1 MFGSV
6 IDPVFGERGRG
17 IVVSSVDVR
26 VAKFSKRES
35 RGEMLLK
42 IENLRVEIDGQE
54 IVKGLDLEVGEGEIH
69 AIMGPNGSG
78 KSTLANVLMG
88 HPRYDVTGGSI
99 EFRGQDVFE
108 LEADERAKAGMFLA
122 FQYPSEV
129 PGVSVANF
137 LRTAVNAVREDEL
150 SIMEMYKLLQAKMKI
165 MQMDPKFAERYL
177 NEGFS
182 GGEKKRNEILQMLM
196 LEPKLAIMDETDS
209 GLDIDALQVVA
220 KGVNELRGPEF
231 SAVIITH
238 YNRILRYIEPDH
250 IHVMLDGRIV
260 TSGGK
265 ELALEL
271 EDKGYD
277 WVRQEFGAGTQ
288 S

>member
-1 MFGSV
+1 M
-6 IDPVFGERGRG
+6 
-17 IVVSSVDVR
+17 
-26 VAKFSKRES
+26 
-35 RGEMLLK
+35 LK
-42 IENLRVEIDGQE
+42 IENLQVEIDGQE
-54 IVKGLDLEVGEGEIH
+54 IVKGLDLEVNKGEIH

-88 HPRYDVTGGSI
+88 HPRYEVTGGSI
-99 EFRGQDVFE
+99 TFQGEDVFE
-108 LEADERAKAGMFLA
+108 LEPDERAKLGMFLA

-137 LRTAVNAVREDEL
+137 LRTAVNSVREEEL
-150 SIMEMYKLLQAKMKI
+150 SAMEMYRLIQDKMKI

-196 LEPKLAIMDETDS
+196 LEPRLAIMDETDS

-220 KGVNELRGPEF
+220 KGVNELRGPDF

-238 YNRILRYIEPDH
+238 YQRILRYIEPDH
-250 IHVMLDGRIV
+250 VHVMLDGRLV

-265 ELALEL
+265 ELALDL
-271 EDKGYD
+271 EDKGYE
-277 WVRQEFGAGTQ
+277 WVRQEFGAGAELGKG
-288 S
+288 

>member
-1 MFGSV
+1 M
-6 IDPVFGERGRG
+6 
-17 IVVSSVDVR
+17 
-26 VAKFSKRES
+26 
-35 RGEMLLK
+35 LK
-42 IENLRVEIDGQE
+42 IEDLRVEIDGQE
-54 IVKGLDLEVGEGEIH
+54 IVKGLDLEVGKGEIH

-88 HPRYDVTGGSI
+88 HPRYEVTEGSI
-99 EFRGQDVFE
+99 TFQGEDVFE
-108 LEADERAKAGMFLA
+108 LEPDERAKLGMFLA

-137 LRTAVNAVREDEL
+137 LRTAVNSVREEEL
-150 SIMEMYKLLQAKMKI
+150 SPMEMYRLLQEKMSI

-196 LEPKLAIMDETDS
+196 LDPKLAIMDETDS

-220 KGVNELRGPEF
+220 RGVNELRGPEF

-238 YNRILRYIEPDH
+238 YQRILRYIEPDH
-250 IHVMLDGRIV
+250 VHVMLDGRIV

-271 EDKGYD
+271 EEKGYD
-277 WVRQEFGAGTQ
+277 WVRQEFGAGAQ

>member
-1 MFGSV
+1 M
-6 IDPVFGERGRG
+6 
-17 IVVSSVDVR
+17 
-26 VAKFSKRES
+26 
-35 RGEMLLK
+35 LK
-42 IENLRVEIDGQE
+42 IEDLQVEIGGQE
-54 IVKGLDLEVGEGEIH
+54 IVKGLDLEVGKGEIH

-88 HPRYDVTGGSI
+88 HPRYEVTGGSI
-99 EFRGQDVFE
+99 TFQGEDVFE
-108 LEADERAKAGMFLA
+108 LEPDERAKLGMFLA

-137 LRTAVNAVREDEL
+137 LRTAVNSVREDEL
-150 SIMEMYKLLQAKMKI
+150 SPMEMYRLLQEKMSI

-196 LEPKLAIMDETDS
+196 LDPKLAIMDETDS

-220 KGVNELRGPEF
+220 RGVNELRGPEF

-238 YNRILRYIEPDH
+238 YQRILRYIEPDH
-250 IHVMLDGRIV
+250 VHVMLDGRLV

-265 ELALEL
+265 ELADDLE
-271 EDKGYD
+271 EKGYD
-277 WVRQEFGAGTQ
+277 WVRQEFGAGAQ

>member
-1 MFGSV
+1 M
-6 IDPVFGERGRG
+6 
-17 IVVSSVDVR
+17 
-26 VAKFSKRES
+26 
-35 RGEMLLK
+35 LK
-42 IENLRVEIDGQE
+42 IENLRAEIDGQE
-54 IVKGLDLEVGEGEIH
+54 IVKGLDLDVGKGEIH

-88 HPRYDVTGGSI
+88 HPRYEVTGGSI
-99 EFRGQDVFE
+99 TFQGEDVME
-108 LEADERAKAGMFLA
+108 MEADERAKLGMFLA

-137 LRTAVNAVREDEL
+137 LRTAVNAVREEEL
-150 SIMEMYKLLQAKMKI
+150 SPMEMFRLIQDKMKV

-220 KGVNELRGPEF
+220 KGVNELRAPEF

-238 YNRILRYIEPDH
+238 YQRLLRYIEPDH
-250 IHVMLDGRIV
+250 VHVMLDGRLV

-265 ELALEL
+265 ELALDL

-277 WVRQEFGAGTQ
+277 WVRQEFGFAAQ

>member
-1 MFGSV
+1 M
-6 IDPVFGERGRG
+6 
-17 IVVSSVDVR
+17 
-26 VAKFSKRES
+26 
-35 RGEMLLK
+35 LK
-42 IENLRVEIDGQE
+42 IENLQVEIDGQE
-54 IVKGLDLEVGEGEIH
+54 IVKGLDLEVNKGEIH

-88 HPRYDVTGGSI
+88 HPRYEVTAGSI
-99 EFRGQDVFE
+99 TFEGEDVFE
-108 LEADERAKAGMFLA
+108 LEPDERAKLGMFLA

-137 LRTAVNAVREDEL
+137 LRTAVNSVREEEL
-150 SIMEMYKLLQAKMKI
+150 SPMEMYRLLQEKMAI
-165 MQMDPKFAERYL
+165 MKMDPKFAERYL

-196 LEPKLAIMDETDS
+196 LDPTLAIMDETDS

-220 KGVNELRGPEF
+220 RGVNELRGPEF
-231 SAVIITH
+231 SAIIITH
-238 YNRILRYIEPDH
+238 YQRILRYIEPDQV
-250 IHVMLDGRIV
+250 HVMLDGRIV

-271 EDKGYD
+271 EEKGYE
-277 WVRQEFGAGTQ
+277 WVRQEFGAGAQ

>member
-1 MFGSV
+1 M
-6 IDPVFGERGRG
+6 
-17 IVVSSVDVR
+17 
-26 VAKFSKRES
+26 
-35 RGEMLLK
+35 LK
-42 IENLRVEIDGQE
+42 IEDLQVEIDGQE
-54 IVKGLDLEVGEGEIH
+54 IVKGLDLEVNKGEIH

-88 HPRYDVTGGSI
+88 HPRYEVTGGSI
-99 EFRGQDVFE
+99 TFQGEDVFE
-108 LEADERAKAGMFLA
+108 LEPDERAKLGMFLA

-137 LRTAVNAVREDEL
+137 LRTAVNSVREDEL
-150 SIMEMYKLLQAKMKI
+150 SPMEMYRLLQEKMSI

-196 LEPKLAIMDETDS
+196 LDPKLAIMDETDS

-220 KGVNELRGPEF
+220 RGVNELRGPEF

-238 YNRILRYIEPDH
+238 YQRILRYIEPDH
-250 IHVMLDGRIV
+250 VHVMLDGRLV

-265 ELALEL
+265 ELADDLE
-271 EDKGYD
+271 EKGYD
-277 WVRQEFGAGTQ
+277 WVRQEFGAGAQ

>member
-1 MFGSV
+1 M
-6 IDPVFGERGRG
+6 
-17 IVVSSVDVR
+17 
-26 VAKFSKRES
+26 
-35 RGEMLLK
+35 LK
-42 IENLRVEIDGQE
+42 IENLHAQIDGNE
-54 IVKGLDLEVGEGEIH
+54 ILKGLSLEVGKGEIH

-78 KSTLANVLMG
+78 KSTLSNVLMG
-88 HPRYDVTGGSI
+88 HPRYEVTEGSVTF
-99 EFRGQDVFE
+99 EGQDVLE
-108 LEADERAKAGMFLA
+108 LEPDERARLGMFLA

-137 LRTAVNAVREDEL
+137 MRTAVNSVREKEL
-150 SIMEMYKLLQAKMKI
+150 PPMEMYKLLQEKMRI
-165 MQMDPKFAERYL
+165 MQMDPRFAERYL

-196 LEPKLAIMDETDS
+196 LDPRLAIMDETDS

-220 KGVNELRGPEF
+220 RGVNELRGPEF

-238 YNRILRYIEPDH
+238 YQRILRYIEPDH
-250 IHVMLDGRIV
+250 IHVMLDGLIV

-265 ELALEL
+265 ELAEEL

-277 WVRQEFGAGTQ
+277 WVRQEFGSAA
-288 S
+288 

>member
-1 MFGSV
+1 M
-6 IDPVFGERGRG
+6 
-17 IVVSSVDVR
+17 
-26 VAKFSKRES
+26 
-35 RGEMLLK
+35 LK
-42 IENLRVEIDGQE
+42 IENLQVEIDGQE
-54 IVKGLDLEVGEGEIH
+54 IVKGLDLEVGKGEIH

-88 HPRYDVTGGSI
+88 HPRYEVTGGSI
-99 EFRGQDVFE
+99 TFQGEDVFE
-108 LEADERAKAGMFLA
+108 LEPDERAKLGMFLA

-137 LRTAVNAVREDEL
+137 LRTAVNSVREEEL
-150 SIMEMYKLLQAKMKI
+150 SAMEMYRLIQDKMKI
-165 MQMDPKFAERYL
+165 MQMDPRFAERYL

-220 KGVNELRGPEF
+220 KGVNELRGPDF

-238 YNRILRYIEPDH
+238 YQRILRYIEPDH
-250 IHVMLDGRIV
+250 VHVMLDGRLV

-265 ELALEL
+265 ELALDL
-271 EDKGYD
+271 EDKGYE
-277 WVRQEFGAGTQ
+277 WVRQEFGAGAELGKG
-288 S
+288 

>member
-1 MFGSV
+1 M
-6 IDPVFGERGRG
+6 
-17 IVVSSVDVR
+17 
-26 VAKFSKRES
+26 
-35 RGEMLLK
+35 LK
-42 IENLRVEIDGQE
+42 IDNLHVEIEGGE
-54 IVKGLDLEVGEGEIH
+54 ILKGLGLEVGKGEIH

-78 KSTLANVLMG
+78 KSTLSNVLMG
-88 HPRYDVTGGSI
+88 HPRYDVTDGTI
-99 EFRGQDVFE
+99 EFMGEDVME
-108 LEADERAKAGMFLA
+108 LEADERARLGMFLA

-137 LRTAVNAVREDEL
+137 LRTAVNSVREQEL
-150 SIMEMYKLLQAKMKI
+150 SPMEMYKLLQEKMAV

-196 LEPKLAIMDETDS
+196 LEPRLAIMDETDS

-220 KGVNELRGPEF
+220 RGVNELRGPGF

-238 YNRILRYIEPDH
+238 YQRILRYIQPDRV
-250 IHVMLDGRIV
+250 HVMLDGRLV

-265 ELALEL
+265 ELADVL

-277 WVRQEFGAGTQ
+277 WVRQEFGAGAQ